1 MVVQAVALFKP
12 EFKVLNQTFKLL
24 AGKMNQSSLYE
35 QAKLVA
41 DAAGPIVRLV
51 P

>member
-12 EFKVLNQTFKLL
+12 EFKVLNRTFKLL
-24 AGKMNQSSLYE
+24 AEKMNQSSLYE